1 MRVWSV
7 LGGIGWRPVAS
18 YFFMLLVFFTLLKL
32 YAVDKITIGVMV
44 AISLLFS
51 AFLALVLYRRVIGP
65 LNEVIEASRDIAR
78 GNLNR
83 RISIISQ
90 DEIGDLAK
98 SINDMADRLRHTI
111 DEITAE
117 KDRAQAMLDSM
128 SDVVLALDRKGRII
142 MVNPAVET
150 TFGIPQADCVGR
162 SVVEVIR
169 NFDLDMVLQRVQAT
183 NSQLVREVAIISPEP
198 RIFILRATPLVGNT
212 KGGMVVLLRD
222 ISERKRME
230 QMRSEFMSNVSHELR
245 TPLTSIRGF
254 VETLQDSGTEDPQM
268 TRHFLGIIATE
279 TTRLSNLVDDLL
291 DLSRIEERRVVRRWQ
306 REDIGTLVDQVLTVC
321 GSRAEEKQIAI
332 KASLQPRLPRLF
344 GDPDL
349 LGQVLINLVD
359 NAIKYTPE
367 GGTITISAL
376 VEGDEIRI
384 DVADNGVGIPA
395 ENLPRIFERF
405 YRVEKARTRDM
416 GGTGLGLA
424 IVKHIVKGHGGRVD
438 VKSVIGK
445 GTVFSIFLPLEMPE
459 TPPATESFYLQ

>member
-1 MRVWSV
+1 LKAWKVPE
-7 LGGIGWRPVAS
+7 GIGWRPVAS

-32 YAVDKITIGVMV
+32 YAVDKITIGAMV
-44 AISLLFS
+44 ALSLLFS
-51 AFLALVLYRRVIGP
+51 AALALVLYRRVIGP
-65 LNEVIEASRDIAR
+65 LNEVLEVSRDIAR
-78 GNLNR
+78 GNLDR
-83 RISIISQ
+83 RINIGSR
-90 DEIGDLAK
+90 DEIGELAG

-142 MVNPAVET
+142 KVNPAVET
-150 TFGIPQADCVGR
+150 TFGIPRADCVGR

-183 NSQLVREVAIISPEP
+183 NSQLVREVSIISPEP
-198 RIFILRATPLVGNT
+198 RVFMLRATPLAGST

-254 VETLQDSGTEDPQM
+254 VETLQDSGTDDPEM
-268 TRHFLGIIATE
+268 TRHFLEIIATE
-279 TTRLSNLVDDLL
+279 TARLSNLVDDLL
-291 DLSRIEERRVVRRWQ
+291 DLSRIEERRVVHRWQ

-321 GSRAEEKQIAI
+321 GSRAEDKQIAV
-332 KASLQPRLPRLF
+332 KANLQPRLPRLF

-349 LGQVLINLVD
+349 LAQVFINLVD

-367 GGTITISAL
+367 GGTITISAQ

-384 DVADNGVGIPA
+384 DVADSGVGIPA
-395 ENLPRIFERF
+395 ENLPRVFERF
-405 YRVEKARTRDM
+405 YRVEKARTRGA

-438 VKSVIGK
+438 VKSVVGK
-445 GTVFSIFLPLEMPE
+445 GTVFSVFLPLEMPAV
-459 TPPATESFYLQ
+459 PPATESFYSQ